1 MQGKSRLLILVLAVS
16 LLISGLVLLPGAG
29 QALKGRVAVILD
41 VGGRG
46 DLSFNDMG
54 FKGTDEAA
62 ADFGLQMDEIQSASD
77 ADYLP
82 NTRNAAV
89 SRNYDLIIGV
99 GFLLTDAFNTVAAE
113 FPDQKFA
120 IIDSVVD
127 QPNVMSIVFAENEGS
142 ALVGALSAM
151 VAAYYGYPKVG
162 VVLGIEIPVLYHFE
176 AGFRFGIDWA
186 LKWAERQKQWCE
198 CEFTLTSS
206 CGSDCAGSCSCEVKG
221 CSLQP
226 SKAKVGLLWTYTGT
240 FSDIALGKAASEA
253 MLAQGAGLIYNVAG
267 PLGIGD
273 LEAVTEA
280 VFAQGREAGPPFM
293 IGVDANQDYLGD
305 GHRVLASMMK
315 RVDRGCYKAVADV
328 VNGTFQ
334 GGIVSLGVT
343 NRGIAI
349 SRYQDLLDFIQF
361 GISAGVITTADKDKI
376 VTNWLTMRQQIP
388 YWIWDAVSQL
398 EMGIVSGEIVVPTA
412 NTVAEMQAIRAQ
424 YPLP

>member
-1 MQGKSRLLILVLAVS
+1 MKGRIRLLTLVAAVT
-16 LLISGLVLLPGAG
+16 LLIGGLLVMTGGAAP
-29 QALKGRVAVILD
+29 ALKGKVAVILD

-62 ADFGLQMDEIQSASD
+62 ADFGLQMDAIQSASD

-89 SRNYDLIIGV
+89 SGQYDLILGV
-99 GFLLTDAFNTVAAE
+99 GFLLTDAFNTVAQE

-120 IIDSVVD
+120 IIDSVVN
-127 QPNVMSIVFAENEGS
+127 QPNVMSIIFAENEGS

-176 AGFRFGIDWA
+176 AGYRFGIDWGN
-186 LKWAERQKQWCE
+186 KKYEQVTGKN
-198 CEFTLTSS
+198 
-206 CGSDCAGSCSCEVKG
+206 
-221 CSLQP
+221 P
-226 SKAKVGLLWTYTGT
+226 NIGLLWTYTGT
-240 FSDIALGKAASEA
+240 FSDIAKGYAASQA

-280 VFAQGREAGPPFM
+280 VRAKGQEAGPPFM
-293 IGVDANQDYLGD
+293 IGVDANQDWMGD

-328 VNGTFQ
+328 VHGTFQ
-334 GGIVSLGVT
+334 GGIVSLRLI

-349 SRYQDLLDFIQF
+349 SRYQDLLDFLQF
-361 GISAGVITTADKDKI
+361 GINAGAITEADKPRI
-376 VTNWLTMRQQIP
+376 ISNWLEMRGKIP
-388 YWIWDAVSQL
+388 YWIWDAVSEL
-398 EMGIVSGEIVVPTA
+398 EMKIVSGEIVVPTA
-412 NTVAEMQAIRAQ
+412 NTIEEMQAIRAQ

>member
-89 SRNYDLIIGV
+89 SGNYDLIIGV

-113 FPDQKFA
+113 FPNQKFA

-151 VAAYYGYPKVG
+151 VAAFYGYPKVG

-176 AGFRFGIDWA
+176 AGYRFGIDW
-186 LKWAERQKQWCE
+186 
-198 CEFTLTSS
+198 
-206 CGSDCAGSCSCEVKG
+206 GN
-221 CSLQP
+221 
-226 SKAKVGLLWTYTGT
+226 KAYEQVMDTNPNIGLLWTYTGT

-334 GGIVSLGVT
+334 GGIVRLGVT

-361 GISAGVITTADKDKI
+361 GISAGAITEADKAKI
-376 VTNWLTMRQQIP
+376 ITNWLTMRQQIP